1 MGKFSVSAALAVSL
15 VLFLAI
21 SHATN
26 ARRHTT
32 ITTVEFE
39 EEATLGGPEQGCREQ
54 IQRQDLE
61 HCEQYLASRR
71 DRRAGSGEGY
81 DEGAVARHEMRS
93 CCHQLKQVDQ
103 QCRCQEIRQIVRE
116 QQQEY
121 AGHEMEEIV
130 RAARELPSMCEMSP
144 RRCEIRTVWF

>member
-1 MGKFSVSAALAVSL
+1 MGKLSVKPSAALAL
-15 VLFLAI
+15 LLLLLFAI
-21 SHATN
+21 TCAAV
-26 ARRHTT
+26 ARHHTT

-39 EEATLGGPEQGCREQ
+39 EEASLGGPEQSCREQ

-71 DRRAGSGEGY
+71 DRRSGSGEEY
-81 DEGAVARHEMRS
+81 DEGRHMMRS

-103 QCRCQEIRQIVRE
+103 QCRCPEIRQIVRE

-121 AGHEMEEIV
+121 AGHKMEEIV
-130 RAARELPSMCEMSP
+130 RAARELPSACEMSP
-144 RRCEIRTVWF
+144 GRCEIRAVWF